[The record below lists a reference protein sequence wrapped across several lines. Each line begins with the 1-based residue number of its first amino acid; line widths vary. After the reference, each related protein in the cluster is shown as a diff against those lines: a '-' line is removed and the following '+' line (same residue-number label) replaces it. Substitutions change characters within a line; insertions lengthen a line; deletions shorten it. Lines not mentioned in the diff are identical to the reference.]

1 MGLRLARLG
10 GLIGEQIWGYGINN
24 QLFIMLGVSSQPE
37 EGLLGLSVR
46 GARVPRTV
54 MISVGRINGQRI

>member
-10 GLIGEQIWGYGINN
+10 GLIGEQIWGCGINN

-46 GARVPRTV
+46 GAWVPRTV